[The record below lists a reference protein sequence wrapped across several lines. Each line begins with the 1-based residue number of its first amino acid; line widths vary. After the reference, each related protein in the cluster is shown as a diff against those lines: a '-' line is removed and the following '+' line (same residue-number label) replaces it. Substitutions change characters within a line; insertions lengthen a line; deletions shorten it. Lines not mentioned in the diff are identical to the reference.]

1 MVCMTATTIR
11 LDIKLILLE
20 IFIPFMKKFDNY
32 YRYLINGQQ
41 LSQPL
46 PNYIIKIFISKR
58 QEVLSTKASIIGVLG
73 SQKRMNKDLILI

>member
-1 MVCMTATTIR
+1 MTATTIR